1 MLEGTL
7 VLLEEDDWDVIQ
19 ETKKEINCCVEEQE
33 LAAVVVKEEESRSA
47 LKSALPNSI
56 V

>member
-1 MLEGTL
+1 MSFRK
-7 VLLEEDDWDVIQ
+7 Q
-19 ETKKEINCCVEEQE
+19 SKKEINCCVEEQE
-33 LAAVVVKEEESRSA
+33 LAAVVVNEEESRSA